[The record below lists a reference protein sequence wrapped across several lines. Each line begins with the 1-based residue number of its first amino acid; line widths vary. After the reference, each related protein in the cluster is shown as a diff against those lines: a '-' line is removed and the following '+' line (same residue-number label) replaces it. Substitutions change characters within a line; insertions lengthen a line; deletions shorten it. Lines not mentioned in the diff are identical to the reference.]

1 MIRKQ
6 WFVYVLRCRDG
17 SYYTGATND
26 LEKRLSQ
33 HASGK
38 GSKYVRSR
46 LPFKMALCERMENA
60 RDAYERERGIK
71 ALGRKEKEA
80 LVLGHPKAY

>member
-1 MIRKQ
+1 M
-6 WFVYVLRCRDG
+6 WFVYVLRCGDG

-38 GSKYVRSR
+38 GSRYVRSR
-46 LPFKMALCERMENA
+46 LPFKMVLCENVETA
-60 RDAYERERGIK
+60 RDAYKREREIK
-71 ALGRKEKEA
+71 GMRRKEKES
-80 LVLGHPKAY
+80 LVLGGKCHLKAY